1 MTKSDEKADNSVI
14 AVNKAGRPTK
24 YTPDTVARLLAALAD
39 GLTQEQAC
47 LASGIGKQTLSDWLE
62 RHPELE
68 PRLAEAREQARRKAL
83 AGIRAAGEAGD
94 WRALESFLKLSF
106 QADYRQGG
114 NNNNINVTAQAG
126 MQLVCD
132 EPTRARLIELN
143 RKLLEGG
150 EHALPKDTEPNDTD
164 YETNSIFQT
173 SSI

>member
-1 MTKSDEKADNSVI
+1 MSKSVEKADNSVI
-14 AVNKAGRPTK
+14 GVNKAGRPTK
-24 YTPDTVARLLAALAD
+24 YTPDTVARLLKALAD

-114 NNNNINVTAQAG
+114 NNINVAAQAG

-143 RKLLEGG
+143 RKLLKGG
-150 EHALPKDTEPNDTD
+150 EHALPKDTEPNDTY